1 MICVAGNQQWV
12 SREAPP
18 WLMQAS
24 SWRYGVGLSVLGL
37 AAVFGFR
44 ALVDFDPFHEPVDPA
59 HALVMAALLVATG
72 YATLPIGARLYA
84 LARGID
90 VERTQINFRQSLV
103 QVWIVC
109 PLLLSGLF
117 IGAVLWAEVNRG
129 HLAGY
134 TTYGEFLANGWW
146 HWPFPLSIVF
156 CSLWLLSLC
165 SVRRVRN
172 LKAFLAASL
181 APFVCV
187 AVLHAL
193 LSAIMLLL
201 RGWRDGQVTHAFV
214 VAPPLVLFAFSVTV
228 VVLIGMMG
236 RQSTESV
243 REWWSRL
250 GAWLLIYGTVWM
262 IVAVAAV
269 YGPGWVYYGFEEH
282 PWKALS
288 SATGWIG
295 TVAAGLFAGHSEQT
309 GRTDQPQKRNR
320 LLQLAAQVAPYL
332 FIAGL
337 LDRRRDDPRRRR
349 HEERRGATWWTLTDS
364 TPGRFFRVSLVAL
377 AGCAAT
383 LFLLGFRIDIN
394 EFSLNAFYRNR
405 LVRCFLGAARTAP
418 GERKPQEFTGFDD
431 GDDLEL
437 ARLAGPDGSL
447 SGPLH
452 IINCALNLGGA
463 GDLSLHTRHSASFTL
478 TPFYAGSDYSHTQDG
493 ERGSCVGFVPM
504 SDDDSRS
511 RITTG
516 STTAC
521 PTDCTIGNAIGGT
534 TLGRA
539 IAVSGAAASPNMG
552 YHTSPV
558 VAFLLTVFNLRL
570 GWWFPNPGTQA
581 GSTAAPRFNLGYM
594 FAELFASATYRS
606 RFLMVSDGGHFEN
619 LAVYELIKRRC
630 AVIIASDAECD
641 AKLSFEGL
649 GSLIRMC
656 DVDLGVGIDID
667 VRSLRPRP
675 DRAVERAAGGCGDD
689 PLSGSRGGDAHLSQG
704 GDDRPRTDVR
714 DAVQGRPPNVP
725 ARDDRRPVLLRG
737 SVRELSPARVRGRLQ
752 GVRPC
757 RRGAAPRSVH
767 RGPRPAGRHDE
778 AGPNAGQGVRADPE
792 HGRDVHRAHPVARQ
806 AVGQDP

>member
-1 MICVAGNQQWV
+1 MAGIPQGIKDQELRAIRATHRDDPPAERDLVGLAFSGGGIRSATFGLGVLQALKEVDLLGRIHYLSTVSGGGYIGAWYSANCRRARERGDWLWSSRRADWDASIRHLRRYSNYLSPDVGFFSADTWSMFTVWLRNALLVQWTVVMAVACVLLVPRLLIPLFARWYDYGDWRWIGVHCFVLAMICVAGNQQWV

-269 YGPGWVYYGFEEH
+269 YGPVWVYYGFEQH

-309 GRTDQPQKRNR
+309 GRTDQPQT
-320 LLQLAAQVAPYL
+320 AEPVAPTRR
-332 FIAGL
+332 AGRAVPVHRRAL
-337 LDRRRDDPRRRR
+337 ARRRDDPRRRR
-349 HEERRGATWWTLTDS
+349 HEERRGHLVDLDGS
-364 TPGRFFRVSLVAL
+364 RRPGPVLPRVARGAGRLRGDAVPARVPHRHQRVQPERVLSQPAGAL
-377 AGCAAT
+377 LPRRRPHRTGGAQAAGVH
-383 LFLLGFRIDIN
+383 
-394 EFSLNAFYRNR
+394 R
-405 LVRCFLGAARTAP
+405 LRRRRRPGTGAAR
-418 GERKPQEFTGFDD
+418 R
-431 GDDLEL
+431 
-437 ARLAGPDGSL
+437 AGW
-447 SGPLH
+447 
-452 IINCALNLGGA
+452 
-463 GDLSLHTRHSASFTL
+463 
-478 TPFYAGSDYSHTQDG
+478 
-493 ERGSCVGFVPM
+493 
-504 SDDDSRS
+504 
-511 RITTG
+511 
-516 STTAC
+516 
-521 PTDCTIGNAIGGT
+521 
-534 TLGRA
+534 
-539 IAVSGAAASPNMG
+539 IAVGAAA
-552 YHTSPV
+552 HHQ
-558 VAFLLTVFNLRL
+558 LRA
-570 GWWFPNPGTQA
+570 Q
-581 GSTAAPRFNLGYM
+581 PR
-594 FAELFASATYRS
+594 
-606 RFLMVSDGGHFEN
+606 
-619 LAVYELIKRRC
+619 
-630 AVIIASDAECD
+630 
-641 AKLSFEGL
+641 
-649 GSLIRMC
+649 
-656 DVDLGVGIDID
+656 
-667 VRSLRPRP
+667 
-675 DRAVERAAGGCGDD
+675 
-689 PLSGSRGGDAHLSQG
+689 RG
-704 GDDRPRTDVR
+704 
-714 DAVQGRPPNVP
+714 
-725 ARDDRRPVLLRG
+725 RRPVAAHPAQRLVHADPVLRG
-737 SVRELSPARVRGRLQ
+737 QRL
-752 GVRPC
+752 
-757 RRGAAPRSVH
+757 
-767 RGPRPAGRHDE
+767 
-778 AGPNAGQGVRADPE
+778 
-792 HGRDVHRAHPVARQ
+792 
-806 AVGQDP
+806 

>member
-1 MICVAGNQQWV
+1 
-12 SREAPP
+12 
-18 WLMQAS
+18 
-24 SWRYGVGLSVLGL
+24 
-37 AAVFGFR
+37 
-44 ALVDFDPFHEPVDPA
+44 
-59 HALVMAALLVATG
+59 
-72 YATLPIGARLYA
+72 
-84 LARGID
+84 
-90 VERTQINFRQSLV
+90 
-103 QVWIVC
+103 
-109 PLLLSGLF
+109 
-117 IGAVLWAEVNRG
+117 
-129 HLAGY
+129 
-134 TTYGEFLANGWW
+134 
-146 HWPFPLSIVF
+146 
-156 CSLWLLSLC
+156 
-165 SVRRVRN
+165 
-172 LKAFLAASL
+172 
-181 APFVCV
+181 
-187 AVLHAL
+187 
-193 LSAIMLLL
+193 MLLL

-269 YGPGWVYYGFEEH
+269 YGPGWVYYGFEQH

-309 GRTDQPQKRNR
+309 GRTDQPQTRNR

-332 FIAGL
+332 FIAGML
-337 LDRRRDDPRRRR
+337 IGVATILDVVVTKNAA
-349 HEERRGATWWTLTDS
+349 GATWWTLTDLDDQD
-364 TPGRFFRVSLVAL
+364 RFFRVSLAAL

-504 SDDDSRS
+504 SDDDSTT

-521 PTDCTIGNAIGGT
+521 PPDCTIGSAIGGT

-675 DRAVERAAGGCGDD
+675 DAPWSGQRVAVGTIRYPDRAAGTLIYLKAAMTGHEPTSVMQYKAGHPTFPHETTGDQFYSED
-689 PLSGSRGGDAHLSQG
+689 QFESYRRLGFEVAFKVFAPAVEEQRRGLNIAAR
-704 GDDRPRTDVR
+704 DRPVDMMKLAQTLAKVCAPTLSTGATFTEHTQSLVKLWDKIRESDSLKTLDGALVAGGLPHGSSNLSRLEFYTCVEMIQLMENVYLDLQLEETWPHPDNHGWRTLFTQWAATPQMRETWRATQRVF
-714 DAVQGRPPNVP
+714 G
-725 ARDDRRPVLLRG
+725 ARFQHFCR
-737 SVRELSPARVRGRLQ
+737 RELGLP
-752 GVRPC
+752 
-757 RRGAAPRSVH
+757 
-767 RGPRPAGRHDE
+767 
-778 AGPNAGQGVRADPE
+778 
-792 HGRDVHRAHPVARQ
+792 
-806 AVGQDP
+806 

>member
-1 MICVAGNQQWV
+1 MEGA
-12 SREAPP
+12 
-18 WLMQAS
+18 L
-24 SWRYGVGLSVLGL
+24 VGDRLDWHGRR
-37 AAVFGFR
+37 R
-44 ALVDFDPFHEPVDPA
+44 AL
-59 HALVMAALLVATG
+59 
-72 YATLPIGARLYA
+72 
-84 LARGID
+84 
-90 VERTQINFRQSLV
+90 
-103 QVWIVC
+103 
-109 PLLLSGLF
+109 
-117 IGAVLWAEVNRG
+117 
-129 HLAGY
+129 
-134 TTYGEFLANGWW
+134 
-146 HWPFPLSIVF
+146 
-156 CSLWLLSLC
+156 
-165 SVRRVRN
+165 RR
-172 LKAFLAASL
+172 S
-181 APFVCV
+181 P
-187 AVLHAL
+187 
-193 LSAIMLLL
+193 
-201 RGWRDGQVTHAFV
+201 
-214 VAPPLVLFAFSVTV
+214 
-228 VVLIGMMG
+228 
-236 RQSTESV
+236 
-243 REWWSRL
+243 
-250 GAWLLIYGTVWM
+250 
-262 IVAVAAV
+262 
-269 YGPGWVYYGFEEH
+269 EE
-282 PWKALS
+282 
-288 SATGWIG
+288 
-295 TVAAGLFAGHSEQT
+295 T
-309 GRTDQPQKRNR
+309 GRTDQPQKRYR
-320 LLQLAAQVAPYL
+320 LLRLAAAVAPTCSSPGS
-332 FIAGL
+332 A
-337 LDRRRDDPRRRR
+337 RRRDDPRRRR
-349 HEERRGATWWTLTDS
+349 HGR
-364 TPGRFFRVSLVAL
+364 TPLAASLDLDDLDDQDRFFRVSLVAL

-418 GERKPQEFTGFDD
+418 GERKPQESTGFDD

-504 SDDDSRS
+504 SDDDNRS

-606 RFLMVSDGGHFEN
+606 RFLMISDGGHFEN

-649 GSLIRMC
+649 GTLIRMC

-675 DRAVERAAGGCGDD
+675 DAPWSGQRVAVGTIRYPDRTPGTLIYLKAAMTGHE
-689 PLSGSRGGDAHLSQG
+689 A
-704 GDDRPRTDVR
+704 DVR
-714 DAVQGRPPNVP
+714 DAGQGRSPDLP

-752 GVRPC
+752 GARPC
-757 RRGAAPRSVH
+757 RRGAAPRSEH
-767 RGPRPAGRHDE
+767 RRPRPAGRHDE
-778 AGPNAGQGVRADPE
+778 AGPDAGQGVRADPE
-792 HGRDVHRAHPVARQ
+792 HGRDVHRAHPVAGQ
-806 AVGQDP
+806 AVGQNP